1 MSFFITFAISSIS
14 LFVNVIPE
22 STRLLL
28 RVLYPASKRSFGML
42 IIALRGSFVGDFLN
56 EFLNVSG
63 TKPSGLS
70 SQDLQHMFHQ
80 VLKKEVLLTV
90 SS

>member
-1 MSFFITFAISSIS
+1 
-14 LFVNVIPE
+14 
-22 STRLLL
+22 
-28 RVLYPASKRSFGML
+28 ML
-42 IIALRGSFVGDFLN
+42 IIALRGSFLGDFLN

>member
-1 MSFFITFAISSIS
+1 MFIKDLITFAISSIS

-28 RVLYPASKRSFGML
+28 RVLYPASKGSFGML

-56 EFLNVSG
+56 EFFYYFCNIFYLIIC
-63 TKPSGLS
+63 
-70 SQDLQHMFHQ
+70 
-80 VLKKEVLLTV
+80 
-90 SS
+90 